1 MFSLRVG
8 LLAGVLLGVGA
19 AASAQEPVTVDAFA
33 VLEAAGSVVAVG
45 ADAHVFAGTMRGP
58 YFVDT
63 GEGPVPAGDI
73 ACAGMLEADER
84 TGRQTASGRCRLVA
98 VDGATAFG
106 AFTCEGFRLVGC
118 VGPFTLTGGEGR
130 LAGASGEGT
139 ITLRRYATE
148 LAVESHGTVSEAA
161 LGIAS
166 WKDLRVTLP
175 TADE

>member
-1 MFSLRVG
+1 MPMLPLR
-8 LLAGVLLGVGA
+8 LLAGVGLGVTA

-33 VLEAAGSVVAVG
+33 VLEAEGSVVAVG
-45 ADAHVFAGTMRGP
+45 AAAHVFAGRMDGP
-58 YFVDT
+58 YFVDA
-63 GEGPVPAGDI
+63 GEGPVPAGNI

-84 TGRQTASGRCRLVA
+84 TGRQTAAGRCRLVA

-106 AFTCEGFRLVGC
+106 DFTCEGFRLVGC

-139 ITLRRYATE
+139 ITLRRYATD
-148 LAVESHGTVSEAA
+148 LTVDADGAVREAA

-166 WKDLRVTLP
+166 WNDLRVTLP
-175 TADE
+175 AGDE